1 MSQQQRSPGFV
12 TIRALSQ
19 PSGSVGPSYS
29 LPTTVLQQVRRQLGA
44 YGVCINWKYTT
55 YFSAANLI

>member
-44 YGVCINWKYTT
+44 YGECIN
-55 YFSAANLI
+55 FSAANLI